1 MEQNEGHIIS
11 IENRKR
17 LTATQIEAVEAF
29 SPTQLVLSYAGGR
42 IIISGSDMKITAF
55 SKSTGSFSA
64 SGLFSAVKYAQKG
77 GSLKQRLFK

>member
-29 SPTQLVLSYAGGR
+29 SSTQLVLAYAGGR
-42 IIISGSDMKITAF
+42 IIISGSEMKITAF

-77 GSLKQRLFK
+77 TGLRQKLFK

>member
-1 MEQNEGHIIS
+1 MEQNEGHLIS

-17 LTATQIEAVEAF
+17 FTATQIEAVEAF
-29 SPTQLVLSYAGGR
+29 SSTQLVLTYAGGK
-42 IIISGSDMKITAF
+42 IIVTGSEMKITSF

-64 SGLFSAVKYAQKG
+64 NGLFSAVKYAQKG

>member
-1 MEQNEGHIIS
+1 MEQNEGHIVS

-17 LTATQIEAVEAF
+17 FTATQIEAVEAF
-29 SPTQLVLSYAGGR
+29 SPTQLILSYAGGK
-42 IIISGSDMKITAF
+42 IVVAGSEMKITQF

-64 SGLFSAVKYAQKG
+64 SGVFSSVKYAQKG

>member
-29 SPTQLVLSYAGGR
+29 SPTQLILSYAGGR
-42 IIISGSDMKITAF
+42 IAVTGNDMKITAF
-55 SKSTGSFSA
+55 SKSSGSFAA
-64 SGLFSAVKYAQKG
+64 SGTFTSVKYQQKG
-77 GSLKQRLFK
+77 VALKQRLFK

>member
-1 MEQNEGHIIS
+1 MDNNEGHIVT

-17 LTATQIEAVEAF
+17 LTATQIEAVESF

-42 IIISGSDMKITAF
+42 IIVTGSDMKITSF

-64 SGLFSAVKYAQKG
+64 NGLFSAVKYAQKG

>member
-1 MEQNEGHIIS
+1 MEETQGHIIS

-29 SPTQLVLSYAGGR
+29 SATQLVLSYAGGR
-42 IIISGSDMKITAF
+42 IIVTGSDMKITQF
-55 SKSTGSFSA
+55 SKSTGAFSA
-64 SGLFSAVKYAQKG
+64 NGLFAAVKYAQKG

>member
-1 MEQNEGHIIS
+1 MEQTEQHILT

-17 LTATQIEAVEAF
+17 ISATQIDAVEAF

-42 IIISGSDMKITAF
+42 IIVGGSDMKITAF

-64 SGLFSAVKYAQKG
+64 SGTINSVKYAQGVG
-77 GSLKQRLFK
+77 GLRQKLFK

>member
-1 MEQNEGHIIS
+1 MEQNEGHILS

-42 IIISGSDMKITAF
+42 IIITGTDMKITSF
-55 SKSTGSFSA
+55 SKNNGGFSA
-64 SGLFSAVKYAQKG
+64 TGLFNSAKYAQKG
-77 GSLKQRLFK
+77 VGLRQKLFK

>member
-29 SPTQLVLSYAGGR
+29 SPTQLTLAYAGGR
-42 IIISGSDMKITAF
+42 IIVTGSEMKITSF
-55 SKSTGSFSA
+55 SKSTGAFSA
-64 SGLFSAVKYAQKG
+64 NGLFTAVRYAQKG

>member
-17 LTATQIEAVEAF
+17 FSATQIEAVTAF
-29 SPTQLVLSYAGGR
+29 SPTQLVLTYAGGK
-42 IIISGSDMKITAF
+42 IIVTGSDMKIPSF

-64 SGLFSAVKYAQKG
+64 SGNFASVKYAQKG
-77 GSLKQRLFK
+77 AGLRLFK

>member
-1 MEQNEGHIIS
+1 MEQNEGHIVS

-29 SPTQLVLSYAGGR
+29 SPTQLTLAYAGGR

-55 SKSTGSFSA
+55 SKSTGSFAA
-64 SGLFSAVKYAQKG
+64 SGTFGAVKYAQKG

>member
-1 MEQNEGHIIS
+1 MEQNESHLLS

-42 IIISGSDMKITAF
+42 IIVGGSDMKITSF
-55 SKSTGSFSA
+55 SKSSGGFSA
-64 SGLFSAVKYAQKG
+64 SGTFTSVKYAQKG
-77 GSLKQRLFK
+77 LGLKQKLFR